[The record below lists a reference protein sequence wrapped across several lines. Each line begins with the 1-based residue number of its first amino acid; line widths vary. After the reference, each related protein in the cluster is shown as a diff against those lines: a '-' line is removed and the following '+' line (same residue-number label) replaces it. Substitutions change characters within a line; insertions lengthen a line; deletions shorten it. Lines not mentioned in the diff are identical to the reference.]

1 MASCSISSIKD
12 LNAAIAAQNPFP
24 YPASVSDREIW
35 RDDLPNLNS
44 LNDRIRQVVFQALE
58 RSRQGRSALSAIAV
72 TGNPGMG
79 KSHLISTLRHQI
91 QQDDS
96 ALLVYINAGQLTDL
110 NLLRYQFHQRV
121 VESLRYAG
129 QGGVMQWQ
137 SLAAA
142 IANHA
147 IHAIDPKARTFSPPE
162 LIAKLNNHTR
172 AKNQTW
178 VTQLTEGFCKLKPDI
193 ADPDIVRGIIWTLS
207 STEAPY
213 SIKWLSG
220 MAIAPSKATEL
231 GLPNRSR
238 DSRDADAW
246 EILMHTLTLIS
257 FYYPLIICFD
267 ELEAADKSDT
277 GLKRERVVASII
289 KRIWDTLP
297 RASLERGMV
306 LFSVMTEETW
316 RTKVQALPPGIAN
329 YLSKQG
335 EPMQLYQ
342 ISPDGIVE
350 LVRLWLQGFYDHY
363 HLTPPNPVYPFEAG
377 QLRALAREQ
386 LSVREIL
393 EWCAENFHPVEEDPF
408 EQVEAAFEREQSFPQ
423 NRESV
428 LDNGAVAQA
437 IYFGLQ
443 RVLGQT
449 IAGVEVESVSD
460 RIQRDRQNRGYIQLT
475 LTTRENG
482 RLSTLG
488 VAILQEMQSKKVEA
502 ALKRLVQYE
511 TFDLTCGCLIRAYE
525 NGIPPHWQASRYLQ
539 QFTGER
545 GGQWVDLKAQEILP
559 LIAVWRVYQRRI
571 EYGLRTEQIFEFI
584 AYRKLATENP
594 LLQAI
599 ARSTLSRERVKGA
612 KVTPESES
620 VKGINLATSTD
631 RLGG

>member
-1 MASCSISSIKD
+1 MANCSISSIKD
-12 LNAAIAAQNPFP
+12 LNTAIAAQNPFP

-44 LNDRIRQVVFQALE
+44 LNDRIRQVVFQALD
-58 RSRQGRSALSAIAV
+58 RSGQGRSALSAIAV

-79 KSHLISTLRHQI
+79 KSHLISTLRHQL

-96 ALLVYINAGQLTDL
+96 ALFIYVNAGQLTDL

-137 SLAAA
+137 CLGAA

-147 IHAIDPKARTFSPPE
+147 IHAIDPNARSFTPPE

-172 AKNQTW
+172 VKNQTW
-178 VTQLTEGFCKLKPDI
+178 VNQLTEGFCKLKPAL
-193 ADPDIVRGIIWTLS
+193 ADPDLVRAIIWTLS
-207 STEAPY
+207 NTEAPY

-220 MAIAPSKATEL
+220 AAIAPSKATEL

-246 EILMHTLTLIS
+246 EILMHSLSLIS
-257 FYYPLIICFD
+257 YYYPLIICFD
-267 ELEAADKSDT
+267 QLEAADQSDT

-316 RTKVQALPPGIAN
+316 RNKVQALPPGISN
-329 YLSKQG
+329 YLCKQG
-335 EPMQLYQ
+335 EPMQLYP
-342 ISPDGIVE
+342 IGPEGIVE
-350 LVRLWLQGFYDHY
+350 LVRLWLQEFYDHY
-363 HLTPPNPVYPFEAG
+363 QLTPPNPVYPFEAG

-408 EQVEAAFEREQSFPQ
+408 EQVETAFEREQSFP
-423 NRESV
+423 ETSDSV
-428 LDNGAVAQA
+428 LDNGTVAQA
-437 IYFGLQ
+437 IYFGFQ

-460 RIQRDRQNRGYIQLT
+460 RIQRDRHNRGYIQFT

-482 RLSTLG
+482 RPSTLG
-488 VAILQEMQSKKVEA
+488 VAILQEMQSQKVEA

-511 TFDLTCGCLIRAYE
+511 TFDLTCGCLVRPDE
-525 NGIPPHWQASRYLQ
+525 NRIPPHWQASRYLQ

-545 GGQWVDLKAQEILP
+545 GGQWVDLKAEDILP
-559 LIAVWRVYQRRI
+559 LIAIWRVYQRRI
-571 EYGLRTEQIFEFI
+571 EYGLRAEQIFELI
-584 AYRKLATENP
+584 AYRKLAAENP

-599 ARSTLSRERVKGA
+599 ARSTLSPERVLLA
-612 KVTPESES
+612 TVTPESES
-620 VKGINLATSTD
+620 VKGVNLATSTD
-631 RLGG
+631 RFGG

>member
-1 MASCSISSIKD
+1 MASCSVSSIKD
-12 LNAAIAAQNPFP
+12 LNTAIAAQNPFP
-24 YPASVSDREIW
+24 LPASVSDREIW

-44 LNDRIRQVVFQALE
+44 LNDRVRQVVFQSLD
-58 RSRQGRSALSAIAV
+58 RSRQGRSALNAIAV

-79 KSHLISTLRHQI
+79 KSHLISTLRHQV

-96 ALLVYINAGQLTDL
+96 ALFVYINAGQLTDL

-147 IHAIDPKARTFSPPE
+147 IHAIDSNARSFSPSE

-172 AKNQTW
+172 TKNQTW
-178 VTQLTEGFCKLKPDI
+178 VTQLTEGFCKLKPDL

-257 FYYPLIICFD
+257 AYYPLIICFD
-267 ELEAADKSDT
+267 QLEAADKSDT

-289 KRIWDTLP
+289 KRIWDSLP
-297 RASLERGMV
+297 RASLERGIV

-316 RTKVQALPPGIAN
+316 RNKVQALPPGIAN
-329 YLSKQG
+329 YLCKQR
-335 EPMQLYQ
+335 EPMQLFQ

-350 LVRLWLQGFYDHY
+350 LVRLWLQEFYEHY
-363 HLTPPNPVYPFEAG
+363 HLTPPNPVYPFESG

-386 LSVREIL
+386 LSIREIL

-408 EQVEAAFEREQSFPQ
+408 EQVEAAFEREKSLAETS
-423 NRESV
+423 ESV
-428 LDNGAVAQA
+428 LDNGTVAQA

-449 IAGVEVESVSD
+449 IAGVAVESVSD
-460 RIQRDRQNRGYIQLT
+460 RIQGNRHNRGYIQLT

-482 RLSTLG
+482 RLSNLG
-488 VAILQEMQSKKVEA
+488 VAVVQEMQSQKVEA

-511 TFDLTCGCLIRAYE
+511 TFDLTCGCLVRPSE
-525 NGIPPHWQASRYLQ
+525 HGIPPHWQASRYLQ
-539 QFTGER
+539 QFAEER

-559 LIAVWRVYQRRI
+559 LIAIWQVYQRRI
-571 EYGLRTEQIFEFI
+571 EYGLRAEQIFELI
-584 AYRKLATENP
+584 TYRKLATENP

-599 ARSTLSRERVKGA
+599 ARCTLSPERVKEA
-612 KVTPESES
+612 RVSPESES
-620 VKGINLATSTD
+620 VKGINLATSETV
-631 RLGG
+631 

>member
-1 MASCSISSIKD
+1 MASCSVSSIKD
-12 LNAAIAAQNPFP
+12 LNTAIAAQNPFP
-24 YPASVSDREIW
+24 FPASVSDREIW

-44 LNDRIRQVVFQALE
+44 LNDRIRQVVFQSLD
-58 RSRQGRSALSAIAV
+58 RSRQGRSALNAIAV

-79 KSHLISTLRHQI
+79 KSHLISTLRHQV

-129 QGGVMQWQ
+129 HGGVMQWQ

-147 IHAIDPKARTFSPPE
+147 IHAIDPNARRFTPPE

-172 AKNQTW
+172 TKNQTW
-178 VTQLTEGFCKLKPDI
+178 VTQLTEGFCKLKPDL

-257 FYYPLIICFD
+257 AYYPLIICFD
-267 ELEAADKSDT
+267 QLEAADKSDT

-297 RASLERGMV
+297 RASLERGIV

-316 RTKVQALPPGIAN
+316 RNKVQALPPGIAN
-329 YLSKQG
+329 YLCKQR
-335 EPMQLYQ
+335 EPMQLFQ

-350 LVRLWLQGFYDHY
+350 LVRLWLQEFYEHY
-363 HLTPPNPVYPFEAG
+363 HLTPPNPVYPFDSG

-386 LSVREIL
+386 LSIREIL

-408 EQVEAAFEREQSFPQ
+408 EQVEAAFEREQSFA
-423 NRESV
+423 ETSDSV
-428 LDNGAVAQA
+428 FDNGTVAQA

-460 RIQRDRQNRGYIQLT
+460 RIQGDRHNRGYIQLT

-482 RLSTLG
+482 RLSNLG
-488 VAILQEMQSKKVEA
+488 VAVVQEMQSQKVEA

-511 TFDLTCGCLIRAYE
+511 TFDLTCGCLVRPSE
-525 NGIPPHWQASRYLQ
+525 QGIPSHWQASRYLQ
-539 QFTGER
+539 QFAEER
-545 GGQWVDLKAQEILP
+545 GGQWVDLKVQEILP
-559 LIAVWRVYQRRI
+559 LIAIWRLYQRRI
-571 EYGLRTEQIFEFI
+571 EYGLRAEQIFELI
-584 AYRKLATENP
+584 TYRKLATENP

-599 ARSTLSRERVKGA
+599 ARCTLSPERVKETT
-612 KVTPESES
+612 VTPESES
-620 VKGINLATSTD
+620 VPGINLATSETV
-631 RLGG
+631 